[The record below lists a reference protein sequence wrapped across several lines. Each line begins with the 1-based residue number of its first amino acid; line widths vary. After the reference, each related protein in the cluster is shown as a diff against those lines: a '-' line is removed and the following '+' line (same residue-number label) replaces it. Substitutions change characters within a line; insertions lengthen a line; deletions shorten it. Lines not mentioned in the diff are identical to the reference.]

1 MPGTDSMS
9 ASSRSTRLQLLQGI
23 PLFSCLS
30 EAERERVAELSTE
43 LACRKGKVVCRE
55 GEEGDSFFVIL
66 SGDFEVR
73 IGPGLG
79 RVVNRLGPGDLLGEM
94 ALLMG
99 GQRSATIVAAR
110 SGRLLV
116 LDRATFDR
124 YFRRNPK
131 VLEHFARILSQR
143 LAATSHG
150 EAVSERTLAIG
161 VTGSPGLK
169 GKTLVSTALAG
180 FLKEF
185 SGQEV
190 LLLTTSLGR
199 GRGMVPALPLAG
211 APTQAS
217 IDRIRAELKLGG
229 ADPAVLML
237 QIDPSGTAELLT
249 QGLSALMAR
258 LSDLFSYVVL
268 DVACEPASLARCA
281 EEVCHIVV
289 EIVARCEPGAV
300 PEKDAHTHRY
310 RVLNLYNPESSPIPI
325 RHCEPF
331 VLSRDRELEGRDP
344 ASALAYLREDTRT
357 LTSASLRRLARKVLG
372 GTVGVAVGGGAAFGI
387 AHVGLFQVLEK
398 NGIPV
403 DIVAGTSM
411 GSIVALG
418 YAAGVSASDMREIA
432 RRIGNVRT
440 TLSALDFTITKPG
453 LLAGNR
459 LIEIFGP
466 LTGDT
471 QTFDQLILPCQV
483 VATDIRSGEAVP
495 IGSGRLDA
503 AFRASCSAPGI
514 WSPVRHE
521 GRALVDG
528 GVVDPV
534 PAQLVSEMGADIC
547 IAVNVVP
554 RLKKGVETVI
564 SRLSRHLQRLN
575 PFSYMGDSRDLPNML
590 DVVMNSIQMLQHEL
604 GNFKA
609 ISADVRINPD
619 LSEYTWIE
627 FYRATELIE
636 RGAEAAERA
645 LPEIRRVLSQR
656 SPAFSRMQNGG

>member
-1 MPGTDSMS
+1 MSDSQDP
-9 ASSRSTRLQLLQGI
+9 TRRELLKRI
-23 PLFSCLS
+23 PLFSYLG
-30 EAERERVAELSTE
+30 AEELDAVVE
-43 LACRKGKVVCRE
+43 LFEEVSYRKGETICRE
-55 GEEGDSFFVIL
+55 GDEGDRFFVIL
-66 SGDFEVR
+66 SGELEVR
-73 IGPGLG
+73 TGADAERVIG
-79 RVVNRLGPGDLLGEM
+79 RLGPGDFLGEM

-99 GQRSATIVAAR
+99 GKRTATVEAAR

-116 LDRATFDR
+116 LDRAIFNR

-131 VLEHFARILSQR
+131 VLEHFARVLSQR
-143 LAATSHG
+143 LATTSRG
-150 EAVSERTLAIG
+150 DAVAERTLVIG
-161 VTGSPGLK
+161 VRGSPGLK
-169 GKTLVSTALAG
+169 GKSLVSTALAG

-190 LLLTTSLGR
+190 LLLTTSFGR
-199 GRGMVPALPLAG
+199 GRGTGPALPLAG
-211 APTQAS
+211 ALTQAS

-268 DVACEPASLARCA
+268 DVACEPASLDRCA
-281 EEVCHIVV
+281 EEVCDIIV

-300 PEKDAHTHRY
+300 PGKDAHTHRY

-331 VLSRDRELEGRDP
+331 VLSRDRELESRDP
-344 ASALAYLREDTRT
+344 ASALAYLRENTRT
-357 LTSASLRRLARKVLG
+357 LTSASLRRLARKILG
-372 GTVGVAVGGGAAFGI
+372 GTVGVAIGGGAAFGI
-387 AHVGLFQVLEK
+387 AHVGLFQVLEE

-418 YAAGVSASDMREIA
+418 YAAGVWASEMREIA

-440 TLSALDFTITKPG
+440 TLSALDFTIMKPG

-466 LTGDT
+466 LLGDT

-483 VATDIRSGEAVP
+483 VATDIHSGEAVP
-495 IGSGRLDA
+495 IGTGRIDA

-514 WSPVRHE
+514 WSPVHHE
-521 GRALVDG
+521 GRVLVDG
-528 GVVDPV
+528 GVVEPV

-554 RLKKGVETVI
+554 PLKKGVETVI
-564 SRLSRHLQRLN
+564 SWLSRQARWLN
-575 PFSYMGDSRDLPNML
+575 PLSYVGGNRVLPNTL
-590 DVVMNSIQMLQHEL
+590 DVVMNSIQMLQHKL
-604 GNFKA
+604 GNFNA

-627 FYRATELIE
+627 FYRAMELIE
-636 RGAEAAERA
+636 RGAEATEKA
-645 LPEIRRVLSQR
+645 LPEIRRVLSER